1 MGGDMVDQDLTQE
14 LWEQLTDDQVVERFG
29 LSMREVK
36 VLRQRFGN
44 FEKSEDNSS
53 VPPNEGEDEDNG
65 SGGVPAPAKPPS

>member
-1 MGGDMVDQDLTQE
+1 MADQELTQE

-29 LSMREVK
+29 LTKREVK

-44 FEKSEDNSS
+44 IEKAEDISS
-53 VPPNEGEDEDNG
+53 VPPKEGEDNG